1 LAPRNVAAAIPPA
14 APHRTD
20 EGGPMGGEAKFDLHL
35 IDYAIVLVYFI
46 GVVAHGIYVSRKSD
60 DGADDYFLAGRS
72 LPWYLIGF
80 SLFASNMSGS
90 SFVGLMGGA
99 YSNGVVIFNYEWT
112 AALVLI
118 LFAIFILPSYLKARI
133 ATVPQFLEERY
144 DVRSRRAFS
153 LFTILAILFIDTA
166 GALYAGGLVIS
177 NVTGLLNLWA
187 AVAVLALVAGLYT
200 ILGGLSAV
208 VVTDTVQ
215 AILLI
220 VGAAVLFWIGLD
232 EIGGWQELFVD
243 VPDEMQHLILP
254 RDDELVPWTGLWGVV
269 LLGFYYWTINQFV
282 VQRALGAKDLREG
295 QIGALFAGF
304 LKLPNLFLMVL
315 PGIIAFKL
323 YPDLETPDLA
333 FPTLAFELM
342 PIGVRGLIMAALIA
356 AIMSSL
362 DSAMNSASTLVV
374 KDFVEPIWN
383 VGEERQVWLG
393 RIVTGVVMVFGAI
406 YAPSVAG
413 FESLFSY
420 FQSSLSYIVPT
431 IVVVYIL
438 GLFIPWLNGNGA
450 FWTIVVGLVLG
461 IPLFV
466 LKEVTGI
473 WSAWGLPEI
482 HYTVMSSL
490 MMLLG
495 IVTHLGISALTR
507 RREKENL
514 EDIVW
519 SGRETKDIF
528 VQWETPLWRDRT
540 LWAGILIV
548 ATAGFVVWWW

>member
-1 LAPRNVAAAIPPA
+1 
-14 APHRTD
+14 
-20 EGGPMGGEAKFDLHL
+20 MGDAKFDLHW
-35 IDYAIVLVYFI
+35 IDYAIVVVYFI
-46 GVVAHGIYVSRKSD
+46 GVVAHGLYVSKKLEGGS
-60 DGADDYFLAGRS
+60 DDYFLAGRT

-90 SFVGLMGGA
+90 SFVGLMGGSYA
-99 YSNGVVIFNYEWT
+99 NGVVIFNYEWT

-118 LFAIFILPSYLKARI
+118 LFAIFILPSFLRAKI
-133 ATVPQFLEERY
+133 STVPEFLEERY

-177 NVTGLLNLWA
+177 NVTGYLNLWT
-187 AVAVLALVAGLYT
+187 AVAVLALVAGVYT

-220 VGAAVLFWIGLD
+220 LGAAALFWIGLD
-232 EIGGWQELFVD
+232 EIGGWEQLFVD
-243 VPDEMQHLILP
+243 VPEEKTKLILP
-254 RDDELVPWTGLWGVV
+254 ADDDFLPWTGLWGVI

-282 VQRALGAKDLREG
+282 VQRTLGAKNLKEG
-295 QIGALFAGF
+295 QVGALFAGF
-304 LKLPNLFLMVL
+304 LKLPNLFLMIL
-315 PGIIAFKL
+315 PGLIALKL

-342 PIGVRGLIMAALIA
+342 PIGIRGLLMAALIA

-362 DSAMNSASTLVV
+362 DSALNSASTLVI

-383 VGEERQVWLG
+383 IEEERQVWLG
-393 RIVTGVVMVFGAI
+393 RIVTGAAMVFGAI
-406 YAPSVAG
+406 YAPSIAG
-413 FESLFSY
+413 FESLFGY

-438 GLFIPWLNGNGA
+438 GLFVPWLNGTGA
-450 FWTIVVGLVLG
+450 FWSIVAGLVIG
-461 IPLFV
+461 IPLFI
-466 LKEVTGI
+466 LKEVTEI
-473 WSAWGLPEI
+473 WANWGLPEI
-482 HYTVMSSL
+482 HYTVMSSI

-495 IVTHLGISALTR
+495 IVIHFGLSAATR
-507 RREKENL
+507 QSEKENISEL
-514 EDIVW
+514 VW
-519 SGRETKDIF
+519 SGDEAKEIF
-528 VQWETPLWRDRT
+528 TTLERPIWQDRT
-540 LWAGILIV
+540 LWSLMLIV
-548 ATAGFVVWWW
+548 ATAGFVIWFA

>member
-1 LAPRNVAAAIPPA
+1 MN
-14 APHRTD
+14 
-20 EGGPMGGEAKFDLHL
+20 EAQFDLHL
-35 IDYAIVLVYFI
+35 VDYAIVLLYFI
-46 GVVAHGIYVSRKSD
+46 GVIAHGVYVSRKSS
-60 DGADDYFLAGRS
+60 GGSDDYFLAGRA

-99 YSNGVVIFNYEWT
+99 YDNGVVVFNYEWT

-118 LFAIFILPSYLKARI
+118 LFAIFVLPSYLRAKI
-133 ATVPQFLEERY
+133 STVPQFLEERY
-144 DVRSRRAFS
+144 DVKSRRAFS

-177 NVTGLLNLWA
+177 NVTEYLNLWT
-187 AVAVLALVAGLYT
+187 AVAVLALVAGIYT

-220 VGAAVLFWIGLD
+220 IGAAALFWLGLN

-243 VPDEMQHLILP
+243 VPDEKTHLVLAA
-254 RDDELVPWTGLWGVV
+254 DDDFLPWTGLWGVI

-282 VQRALGAKDLREG
+282 VQRTLGAKDLKDG

-304 LKLPNLFLMVL
+304 LKLPNLFLMIL
-315 PGIIAFKL
+315 PGLIALKL

-342 PIGVRGLIMAALIA
+342 PIGVRGLLMAALIA

-383 VGEERQVWLG
+383 VSEERQVWLG
-393 RIVTGVVMVFGAI
+393 RIVTGAVMVFGAI
-406 YAPSVAG
+406 YAPSIAS
-413 FESLFSY
+413 FESLFEY
-420 FQSSLSYIVPT
+420 FQSSLSYITPT
-431 IVVVYIL
+431 IVTVYIL
-438 GLFIPWLNGNGA
+438 GLFVPWLNGNGA
-450 FWTIVVGLVLG
+450 FWTIVLGLVVG

-466 LKEVTGI
+466 LKEVTEL
-473 WSAWGLPEI
+473 WTTWGMPDI
-482 HYTVMSSL
+482 HYTVMSS
-490 MMLLG
+490 MMMVLG
-495 IVTHLGISALTR
+495 IITHLGISAMTR
-507 RREKENL
+507 TSEKENIDDL
-514 EDIVW
+514 VW
-519 SGRETKDIF
+519 SGTATREVFT
-528 VQWETPLWRDRT
+528 QWHRPIWKAIGLWSG
-540 LWAGILIV
+540 LLAAGIV
-548 ATAGFVVWWW
+548 GFVIWFW

>member
-1 LAPRNVAAAIPPA
+1 
-14 APHRTD
+14 
-20 EGGPMGGEAKFDLHL
+20 MGEEARFDLHL
-35 IDYAIVLVYFI
+35 IDYGIVLVYFI
-46 GVVAHGIYVSRKSD
+46 VIVAHGVYVSRKNEE
-60 DGADDYFLAGRS
+60 GADNYFLAGRA

-99 YSNGVVIFNYEWT
+99 YANGVVIFNYEWT
-112 AALVLI
+112 ASLVLI

-133 ATVPQFLEERY
+133 ATVPEFLEERY

-177 NVTGLLNLWA
+177 NVTGYLNLWA

-220 VGAAVLFWIGLD
+220 AGAGVLFWIGLD

-243 VPDEMQHLILP
+243 IPDEKQHLILSA
-254 RDDELVPWTGLWGVV
+254 DDELVPWTGLWGVV

-282 VQRALGAKDLREG
+282 VQRTLGAKNLRQG
-295 QIGALFAGF
+295 QVGALFAGF
-304 LKLPNLFLMVL
+304 LKLPNIFLMVL
-315 PGIIAFKL
+315 PGIIALKL
-323 YPDLETPDLA
+323 YPELETPDLA
-333 FPTLAFELM
+333 FPKLAFELM

-374 KDFVEPIWN
+374 KDFVQPIWN
-383 VGEERQVWLG
+383 VNEERQVWLG
-393 RIVTGVVMVFGAI
+393 RVVTGIVMVFGAI
-406 YAPSVAG
+406 YAPSISS

-438 GLFIPWLNGNGA
+438 GIFISWLNGNGA
-450 FWTIVVGLVLG
+450 FWTIVIGLVLG
-461 IPLFV
+461 IPLFIF
-466 LKEVTGI
+466 KEVTGL
-473 WSAWGLPEI
+473 WTEWGLPEI
-482 HYTVMSSL
+482 HYTVMSSV
-490 MMLLG
+490 MMLIG
-495 IVTHLGISALTR
+495 IVTHLGLSAITGR
-507 RREKENL
+507 KEKENVEEL
-514 EDIVW
+514 VW
-519 SGRETKDIF
+519 SGEETKEIF
-528 VQWETPLWRDRT
+528 TKWEKPLWEDRT
-540 LWAGILIV
+540 LWAGFLIL
-548 ATAGFVVWWW
+548 ATAGFVIWWW

>member
-1 LAPRNVAAAIPPA
+1 
-14 APHRTD
+14 
-20 EGGPMGGEAKFDLHL
+20 MGDAKFDLHW
-35 IDYAIVLVYFI
+35 IDYAIVVVYFI
-46 GVVAHGIYVSRKSD
+46 GVIAHGIYVSKKS
-60 DGADDYFLAGRS
+60 GGGSDDYFLAGRS

-99 YSNGVVIFNYEWT
+99 YANGVVIFNYEWT

-118 LFAIFILPSYLKARI
+118 LFAIFILPSYLRAKVS
-133 ATVPQFLEERY
+133 TVPQFLEERY

-153 LFTILAILFIDTA
+153 IFTILAILFIDTA

-177 NVTGLLNLWA
+177 NVTGYLNLWS
-187 AVAVLALVAGLYT
+187 AVAVLALVAGIYT

-220 VGAAVLFWIGLD
+220 IGAAALFWIGLD
-232 EIGGWQELFVD
+232 EIGGWQQLFVD
-243 VPDEMQHLILP
+243 IPEEKTKLILP
-254 RDDELVPWTGLWGVV
+254 ADDDFLPWTGLWGVV

-282 VQRALGAKDLREG
+282 VQRTLGAKNLKEG

-304 LKLPNLFLMVL
+304 LKLPNLFLMIL
-315 PGIIAFKL
+315 PGLIALKL
-323 YPDLETPDLA
+323 YPELETPDLA

-342 PIGVRGLIMAALIA
+342 PIGLRGLIMAALIA

-374 KDFVEPIWN
+374 KDFVEPIWD
-383 VGEERQVWLG
+383 VDEDRQVWLG
-393 RIVTGVVMVFGAI
+393 RVVTGVVMVFGAI
-406 YAPSVAG
+406 YAPSIAG

-420 FQSSLSYIVPT
+420 FQSSLSYIIPT

-450 FWTIVVGLVLG
+450 FWTIMLGLIVG
-461 IPLFV
+461 IPLFI
-466 LKEVTGI
+466 LKEVTGL
-473 WSAWGLPEI
+473 WANWGLPEI
-482 HYTVMSSL
+482 HYTIMSSI

-495 IVTHLGISALTR
+495 IATHLGISAMTSR
-507 RREKENL
+507 EEKENL
-514 EDIVW
+514 KDLVW
-519 SGRETKDIF
+519 SAQEAKEVFTK
-528 VQWETPLWRDRT
+528 WETPIWQDRT
-540 LWAGILIV
+540 LWAGLLIV
-548 ATAGFVVWWW
+548 ATTGFIIWFW

>member
-1 LAPRNVAAAIPPA
+1 M
-14 APHRTD
+14 D
-20 EGGPMGGEAKFDLHL
+20 GEARFDLQL
-35 IDYAIVLVYFI
+35 IDYAIVVVYFI
-46 GVVAHGIYVSRKSD
+46 GIVAHGIYVSRKQKE
-60 DGADDYFLAGRS
+60 GADDYFLAGRS

-112 AALVLI
+112 ASLVLI
-118 LFAIFILPSYLKARI
+118 LFAIFVLPSYLKAKI
-133 ATVPQFLEERY
+133 STVPEFLEQRY

-153 LFTILAILFIDTA
+153 LFTILAILFIDSA

-177 NVTGLLNLWA
+177 NVTGYLNLWA

-220 VGAAVLFWIGLD
+220 VGAGVLFWIGLD
-232 EIGGWQELFVD
+232 EIGGWQELFVGVD
-243 VPDEMQHLILP
+243 DEMQHLILP
-254 RDDELVPWTGLWGVV
+254 ADDELVPWTGLWGVV

-282 VQRALGAKDLREG
+282 VQRTLGAKNLRQG

-304 LKLPNLFLMVL
+304 LKLPNIFLMVL
-315 PGIIAFKL
+315 PGIIALKL
-323 YPDLETPDLA
+323 YPELETPDLA

-342 PIGVRGLIMAALIA
+342 PVGVRGLIMAALIA

-374 KDFVEPIWN
+374 KDFVEPIW
-383 VGEERQVWLG
+383 GASEERQVWLG
-393 RIVTGVVMVFGAI
+393 RVVTGLVMVFGAI
-406 YAPSVAG
+406 YAPSIAG

-420 FQSSLSYIVPT
+420 FQSSLSYIIPT

-438 GLFIPWLNGNGA
+438 GLFISWLNGNGA

-461 IPLFV
+461 IPLFIF
-466 LKEVTGI
+466 KEVTGL
-473 WSAWGLPEI
+473 WESWGLPAI
-482 HYTVMSSL
+482 HYTVMSSI
-490 MMLLG
+490 MMAIG

-507 RREKENL
+507 AKEKENIK
-514 EDIVW
+514 DIVW
-519 SGRETKDIF
+519 SGRETKEIF
-528 VQWETPLWRDRT
+528 TQWEKPLWEDRT
-540 LWAGILIV
+540 LWAGLLILC
-548 ATAGFVVWWW
+548 TAGFVIWWW